1 MSRYTH
7 TLQVSVDTG
16 CYRRHHATVGL
27 SNGEYLG
34 SFEFPHNKTGFADF
48 FTKIERY
55 KKYSNDNVCVAIM
68 SGCDCKIK
76 VSN

>member
-16 CYRRHHATVGL
+16 CYRHHAAVGL

-34 SFEFPHNKTGFADF
+34 SFEFPHNKTDFADF
-48 FTKIERY
+48 LY
-55 KKYSNDNVCVAIM
+55 KNRTV
-68 SGCDCKIK
+68 
-76 VSN
+76 